1 MNDNDKIIAPKKN
14 YIDAQIKNEYVT
26 EQDIKER
33 QERRERREQREKR
46 EQKVQEEQ
54 EQEQP
59 KESQSEIKP
68 QFTNSQ
74 KNNEGDNFVKIDTK
88 GDVIFLFNILAFP
101 RKIPKISND

>member
-1 MNDNDKIIAPKKN
+1 MLQKKN

-59 KESQSEIKP
+59 KESQNEIKP

-88 GDVIFLFNILAFP
+88 GDVIFLFNIF
-101 RKIPKISND
+101 SFS